1 MTANFA
7 GRKDANAIF
16 VGSLDSK
23 EKRFVMEADAN
34 VAYTTPGYLLFPR
47 EKTLFAQR
55 FDLKR
60 FSLTGEPQA
69 VLTNI
74 QFQPQVRRAVFAVS
88 DNGLL
93 VAETGSGVALS
104 QPTWFDRKGNEV
116 GVVGKPDSYQ
126 NVFIAPNGRSIA
138 VDISDLASSGLNSDI
153 WTYDLQRENA
163 RRLTFP
169 PSNQVL
175 PIWSPD
181 SSRLVFSSNRGINFN
196 LYVKNSDGA
205 QPEKSIAPANT
216 DQLPS
221 DWSRDGKYILFTRGP
236 ELWFLTVPDL
246 KSNLFLKTPSVL
258 RNGQFSPDGK
268 WVAYASNETGKWEIY
283 VTSFP
288 DARGKWQISTGGGEQ
303 PRWRSDGKEL
313 FYLSSDSKLM
323 AAPVTTGSNF
333 DLGTPI
339 ALFQTSPRQP
349 ISLNDRFVYDVSR
362 DGQRFLINT
371 PVKQAEAAPMSIIL
385 NWPAKLNK

>member
-1 MTANFA
+1 
-7 GRKDANAIF
+7 
-16 VGSLDSK
+16 
-23 EKRFVMEADAN
+23 
-34 VAYTTPGYLLFPR
+34 
-47 EKTLFAQR
+47 LFAQR

-69 VLTNI
+69 VLTDI

-116 GVVGKPDSYQ
+116 GVVGKPDGYQ
-126 NVFIAPNGRSIA
+126 NVFISPNGRSIA
-138 VDISDLASSGLNSDI
+138 VDISDLASLGQSSDI
-153 WTYDLQRENA
+153 WTYDLQRESA

-205 QPEKSIAPANT
+205 QQEKSIVPANV

-236 ELWFLTVPDL
+236 ELWFLTVQDL
-246 KSNLFLKTPSVL
+246 RSNLFLKTPSVL

-339 ALFQTSPRQP
+339 ALFQTSPRQA
-349 ISLNDRFVYDVSR
+349 ISFNDRFVYDVSR

-371 PVKQAEAAPMSIIL
+371 PVKQSEAAPMSIIL